1 MITIS
6 KKMLGTII
14 GVGALVI
21 ILATVLI
28 TSAFMKGCNSDAA
41 NANNPTV
48 ENVTDADG
56 NVIADGED
64 TSEEQ
69 NTSGNGSDESQGNSD
84 NNQSN
89 AGGDNNEGNAGGDNN
104 GNDAG
109 GDNSGN
115 NGSGEGQDSNGN
127 GSSGNN
133 SQSGDNSGSSNTS
146 TGVTAQFKAGNS
158 WESEGKKFVQYE
170 LVVTNNSGSDV
181 KSWNIKVPITNNLT
195 VTQKWG
201 CTTEVSGSNLVIKPE
216 GYNAAISKGGN
227 ISGIGLIMSTTGAQA
242 ISTYVVEADG
252 KSTTGNNVANNNS
265 GNNSGSSSSGS
276 SGSSGGSSGGSS
288 SGSTNYTPATPPE
301 AYGGLHVVGTKLVD
315 AKGNEIQLKG
325 PSTHGLQWFPQYV
338 NKEGFKTF
346 RDDWGA
352 NVIRLAMYARE
363 GGYVGGNQ
371 AELKKLID
379 NGVKYATELG
389 MYVIIDWH
397 VLSYNPNE
405 TKTEAIAFF
414 DEISKKYASNPNVIY
429 EICNEPTGAQW
440 ASQIKPYAESVIST
454 IRKHDNDALII
465 VGTNTWSQDVHEVV
479 GNKINDHN
487 VIYALHFYAATH
499 KDDLR
504 NRMKN
509 ALDAGVPIFVSE
521 CSICDASGN
530 GGIDYNS
537 ANAWIKLM
545 DEYKVSYIAW
555 NISNKNESSALIKSG
570 VSKLSGW
577 TVDELS
583 ETGKWWRK
591 IFRGEY

>member
-1 MITIS
+1 MDKKRIGVLIGAGAISLVVITVVITI
-6 KKMLGTII
+6 
-14 GVGALVI
+14 LV
-21 ILATVLI
+21 
-28 TSAFMKGCNSDAA
+28 MKGCGYSRTVTNGNGAGIESSAGEQDNVVSD
-41 NANNPTV
+41 NDSN
-48 ENVTDADG
+48 
-56 NVIADGED
+56 
-64 TSEEQ
+64 TSSE
-69 NTSGNGSDESQGNSD
+69 NTSGDGTQGATEKSTENSPEESSGNSPE
-84 NNQSN
+84 NSSENS
-89 AGGDNNEGNAGGDNN
+89 
-104 GNDAG
+104 
-109 GDNSGN
+109 SGN
-115 NGSGEGQDSNGN
+115 SSGGNSGEGSSTGN
-127 GSSGNN
+127 
-133 SQSGDNSGSSNTS
+133 
-146 TGVTAQFKAGNS
+146 GVTASFNASNS
-158 WESEGKKFVQYE
+158 WESGGKSFGQYA
-170 LVVTNNSGSDV
+170 LVVTNNSNADV
-181 KSWNIKVPITNNLT
+181 TNWSIKLPIQNGLT
-195 VTQKWG
+195 VDNKW
-201 CTTEVSGSNLVIKPE
+201 CCATEVSGNYIVIRPE
-216 GYNAAISKGGN
+216 SYNAAIPKGAN
-227 ISGIGLIMSTTGAQA
+227 ISNIGIVLRTDSAYTITAYS
-242 ISTYVVEADG
+242 IEADG
-252 KSTTGNNVANNNS
+252 KTSDNIVADNNGS
-265 GNNSGSSSSGS
+265 GNSSGSGSSSGS
-276 SGSSGGSSGGSS
+276 SSGNNSSSGSSSGGSTGNSSSGS

-338 NKEGFKTF
+338 NKDTFKTF

-363 GGYVGGNQ
+363 GGYVGGDQ
-371 AELKKLID
+371 AKLKTLIN
-379 NGVKYATELG
+379 NGVEYATELG

-405 TKTEAIAFF
+405 TKNEAIAFF
-414 DEISKKYASNPNVIY
+414 DEMAKKHANNPNVIY
-429 EICNEPTGAQW
+429 EICNEPTGAAW
-440 ASQIKPYAESVIST
+440 GSQIKPYAESLIST

-479 GNKINDHN
+479 GNKIDDHN
-487 VIYALHFYAATH
+487 VMYALHFYAATH

-504 NRMKN
+504 NRMKA

-570 VSKLSGW
+570 NSKLSGW

>member
-1 MITIS
+1 MS
-6 KKMLGTII
+6 KKKLGLFI
-14 GVGALVI
+14 GLGAVALVI
-21 ILATVLI
+21 VTVIVTVLV
-28 TSAFMKGCNSDAA
+28 MKGCAEGASDNSDK
-41 NANNPTV
+41 NTEV
-48 ENVTDADG
+48 VTDAEG
-56 NVIADGED
+56 NTVTDNQED
-64 TSEEQ
+64 STKA
-69 NTSGNGSDESQGNSD
+69 SGDSIDED
-84 NNQSN
+84 NNQS
-89 AGGDNNEGNAGGDNN
+89 
-104 GNDAG
+104 
-109 GDNSGN
+109 
-115 NGSGEGQDSNGN
+115 
-127 GSSGNN
+127 SSDEVSKGVVAAFNP
-133 SQSGDNSGSSNTS
+133 SNT
-146 TGVTAQFKAGNS
+146 
-158 WESEGKKFVQYE
+158 WESGGKVFVQYG
-170 LVVTNNSGSDV
+170 LVVTNNSDTDV
-181 KSWNIKVPITNNLT
+181 SSWTIKLPIEKGLT
-195 VTQKWG
+195 VDNKW
-201 CTTEVSGSNLVIKPE
+201 CCATEVSGNYLLIKPE
-216 GYNAAISKGGN
+216 SYNAAIAKGAN
-227 ISGIGLIMSTTGAQA
+227 ISNIGIVLVTDSEHTITN
-242 ISTYVVEADG
+242 YVMEADG
-252 KSTTGNNVANNNS
+252 KTTDNVVADNNNS
-265 GNNSGSSSSGS
+265 GNSDDSGNSGN
-276 SGSSGGSSGGSS
+276 SGGSSDNNSGGSD
-288 SGSTNYTPATPPE
+288 TNYTPATPPE

-325 PSTHGLQWFPQYV
+325 PSTHGLQWFPDYV
-338 NKEGFKTF
+338 NYEGFKTF

-363 GGYVGGNQ
+363 GGYVGGDQ
-371 AELKKLID
+371 AKLKKLID
-379 NGVKYATELG
+379 NGVTYATQLG

-405 TKTEAIAFF
+405 TKNEAITFF
-414 DEISKKYASNPNVIY
+414 DEMAKKYANNPNVIY
-429 EICNEPTGAQW
+429 EICNEPTGAPW

-465 VGTNTWSQDVHEVV
+465 VGTNTWSQDVHEVK

-504 NRMKN
+504 NRMKA

-537 ANAWIKLM
+537 ANAWIKVM

-570 VSKLSGW
+570 VNKLSGW